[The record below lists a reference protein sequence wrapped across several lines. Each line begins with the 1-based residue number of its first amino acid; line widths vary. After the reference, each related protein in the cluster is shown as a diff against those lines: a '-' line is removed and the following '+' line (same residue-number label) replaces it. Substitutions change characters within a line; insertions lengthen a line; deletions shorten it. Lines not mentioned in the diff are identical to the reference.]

1 MSKDRFDEIAKCYA
15 KCVGTRAWKDVGVS
29 EKSFREVLDK
39 MLPICKLRN
48 EIYVD
53 IIGAQKVWFQE
64 LSVKNPA
71 AANAARDRAE
81 INRLKAKVASA
92 EAAADNAREQAEW
105 AQAAA
110 NAARN
115 EAAQACEDAKRAKI
129 NANRTR
135 DMLIGNGINPIEVGL

>member
-1 MSKDRFDEIAKCYA
+1 M
-15 KCVGTRAWKDVGVS
+15 GTRAWKDIGVS

-53 IIGAQKVWFQE
+53 IICAQKVWFQE
-64 LSVKNPA
+64 LSVKNPVA
-71 AANAARDRAE
+71 ASAARNRAE
-81 INRLKAKVASA
+81 INRLKAEAASA
-92 EAAADNAREQAEW
+92 RAAANNAREQAEW

-115 EAAQACEDAKRAKI
+115 EAAQAREDAENARSK
-129 NANRTR
+129 ANRANAKLR
-135 DMLIGNGINPIEVGL
+135 DNGIW